1 MTIGSSSASSSAS
14 SPGPDRESRLHLLGI
29 VAVTVAMVVGG
40 FIVTIRRDD
49 DPANSVATPVTVTA
63 TPPSTVTALPTP

>member
-1 MTIGSSSASSSAS
+1 MTIGSPSAP
-14 SPGPDRESRLHLLGI
+14 SPTPDRESRLHLLGI

-49 DPANSVATPVTVTA
+49 PSPTTTA
-63 TPPSTVTALPTP
+63 TPISTITAPSSTVVTAP